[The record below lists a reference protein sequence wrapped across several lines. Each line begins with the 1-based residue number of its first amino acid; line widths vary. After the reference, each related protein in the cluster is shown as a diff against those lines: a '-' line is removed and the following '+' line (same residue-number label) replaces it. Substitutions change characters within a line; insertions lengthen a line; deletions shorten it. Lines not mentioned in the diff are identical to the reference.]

1 MNILLDIC
9 QEYAQEYSVKFNSTK
24 SKLVTYNVST
34 TSNIRFALNKNP
46 IERVDSAL
54 HLGHYMGMNYNKKNI
69 DLAVGNLISRT
80 NILLSRF
87 GTCSCDIRSSL
98 FRSYCTSFYGSPL
111 WNLNNNDIQR
121 FYTVW
126 RKCIRRLWGIPY
138 RTRSKYLATLQ
149 KDNPIDICDILGLSY
164 ITGSD
169 GVSYITGRNGLS

>member
-46 IERVDSAL
+46 IECVDSAL
-54 HLGHYMGMNYNKKNI
+54 HLGHYIGMNYSKKNI

-80 NILLSRF
+80 NILLFRF

-98 FRSYCTSFYGSPL
+98 FRSYCTSFMAPRCR
-111 WNLNNNDIQR
+111 I
-121 FYTVW
+121 
-126 RKCIRRLWGIPY
+126 
-138 RTRSKYLATLQ
+138 
-149 KDNPIDICDILGLSY
+149 
-164 ITGSD
+164 
-169 GVSYITGRNGLS
+169 